1 MSKLSRVA
9 LSVGAYV
16 AFIVLVNWL
25 FVPEQ
30 LIEGVTQWSTNTWMG
45 TLYLANVIVGFVFV
59 LRDYAQREIGHKVL
73 LATLLAGLPV
83 WYLAGPGLAFASLT
97 AFALS
102 EMTDWGVYSFTKR
115 PLQNRSSGGYAGL
128 STPRRLSLAGRF
140 RYRGGEQSRRR
151 RHRLVSTA
159 PARRERRN
167 RSAGALSPERGSWAK
182 RGLKHSAM
190 A

>member
-1 MSKLSRVA
+1 MMDRPSRIA
-9 LSVGAYV
+9 LSVGAYI

-25 FVPEQ
+25 FVPEN

-73 LATLLAGLPV
+73 LATLLAGIPV
-83 WYLAGPGLAFASLT
+83 LYFAGPGLAIASLT

-115 PLQNRSSGGYAGL
+115 PLQSRILVSSIVSVPVDTLAFQH
-128 STPRRLSLAGRF
+128 LAG
-140 RYRGGEQSRRR
+140 Y
-151 RHRLVSTA
+151 
-159 PARRERRN
+159 
-167 RSAGALSPERGSWAK
+167 LSPAAFVTEVASKAIGVAIVWYLLRMRVGSTEVTQIT
-182 RGLKHSAM
+182 
-190 A
+190 